1 MKELNLKVN
10 GMVCNGCENRIQ
22 NALKNIGGV
31 EQVIANYATG
41 IVTITLKEEIAE
53 SLLEKTIEN
62 IGFEIVK
69 EIEK

>member
-22 NALKNIGGV
+22 NALKIVGGV

-69 EIEK
+69 ENEK